1 MQLTHDYSS
10 SLKIKESEEIA
21 ASPQVKKQ
29 EIKDA
34 LSLCIYVDIFCV
46 YLLFR

>member
-1 MQLTHDYSS
+1 MQLTHDYS

-21 ASPQVKKQ
+21 TSPQDKKK

-34 LSLCIYVDIFCV
+34 LSLFVFMDIFCV